1 MLQLRYPWLWLLL
14 GWSLVV
20 AVCVGSLMPGR
31 ALRMIDML
39 DLPDKLLHAASYF
52 VLMVWFAGL
61 YKRRLYGIIALTLLA
76 LGFGLEVVQG
86 QLGYRQ
92 FDVLDMV
99 SNTLGILAG
108 LALSVSLLEG
118 WCQRVERRLIRA

>member
-1 MLQLRYPWLWLLL
+1 
-14 GWSLVV
+14 
-20 AVCVGSLMPGR
+20 MPGR

-61 YKRRLYGIIALTLLA
+61 YKRRLYGIIALTLLG